1 MKENECPICWDK
13 DVRVVDAINQEN
25 QDISKPLM
33 FCNLCEKHYWGDTNE
48 IVTNLSIFCET
59 FNSGSETCYLKEENP
74 GLSKSKYLSKRRLQE
89 FNQLCGF
96 CPNLRLQMKSKLMN
110 VESRNAS
117 KMLSR

>member
-25 QDISKPLM
+25 KDISKPLM
-33 FCNLCEKHYWGDTNE
+33 FCNSCEKHYWGDTNE

-59 FNSGSETCYLKEENP
+59 FNSSPEICCLKEENP
-74 GLSKSKYLSKRRLQE
+74 SLSKSKYLSKRRLQE

-96 CPNLRLQMKSKLMN
+96 CPNLRLQLKSGLMN
-110 VESRNAS
+110 V
-117 KMLSR
+117 